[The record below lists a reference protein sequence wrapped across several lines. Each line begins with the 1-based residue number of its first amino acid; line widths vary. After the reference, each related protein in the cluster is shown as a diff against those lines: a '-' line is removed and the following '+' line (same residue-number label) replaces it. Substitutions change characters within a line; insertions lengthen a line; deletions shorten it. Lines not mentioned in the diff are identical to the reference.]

1 MPYISDYTN
10 IRSHMM
16 VKIIVPEYKV
26 NAGDTAIVKNLTFSD
41 FNLLNDITYDGDS
54 YVGLGRLMNISSSKS
69 EINPSSSEVS
79 ITVSGIPNTSISE
92 IVNSKMKGC
101 SVAIFRA
108 LYNPVTNANL
118 NVNQVSGL
126 NVLERF
132 RGFVNNYA
140 LTENY
145 DVNTRT
151 SDNTITFICKSTLDV
166 MKEKKNGRMTNST
179 SWKKWYPDDLAMD
192 RVTAIQGTS
201 FNFGAPQ

>member
-1 MPYISDYTN
+1 MAYISDYTS

-16 VKIIVPEYKV
+16 VKIVVPEYKV
-26 NAGDTAIVKNLTFSD
+26 NPGDTPILKNLTFSD
-41 FNLLNDITYDGDS
+41 FNLLNDIEYDGDT
-54 YVGLGRLMNISSSKS
+54 YVGLGALMNISNSKS
-69 EINPSSSEVS
+69 EINPSSSEVT

-108 LYNPVTNANL
+108 IYDPVTGATL
-118 NVNQVSGL
+118 DVNQSTGL

-140 LTENY
+140 LSENY
-145 DVNTRT
+145 DVDART
-151 SDNTITFICKSTLDV
+151 SDNTITIICKSTLDV
-166 MKEKKNGRMTNST
+166 MKDKKSGRLTNST